1 MNITLSYALIT
12 AGCALGMIFTFAAV
26 AVMG

>member
-1 MNITLSYALIT
+1 MNTILGYALIT

>member
-1 MNITLSYALIT
+1 MNTTLSYALIT
-12 AGCALGMIFTFAAV
+12 AGCALGMILTFATV

>member
-1 MNITLSYALIT
+1 MNTTLGYALIT